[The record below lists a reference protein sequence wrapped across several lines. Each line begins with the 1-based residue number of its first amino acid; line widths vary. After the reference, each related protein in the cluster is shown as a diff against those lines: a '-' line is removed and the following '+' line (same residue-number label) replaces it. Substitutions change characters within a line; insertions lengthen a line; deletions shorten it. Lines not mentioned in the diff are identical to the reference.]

1 MTADL
6 YTTVDGALDG
16 ISDGASIM
24 FGGFVSA
31 GSPGNLILGL
41 KRRGTRHLT
50 AIANNI
56 GLGDKLD
63 ELCED
68 RQIDHVVVSFAI
80 RASGGRGSRFEEQY
94 RRGEISIELVPQ
106 GTLAE
111 R

>member
-68 RQIDHVVVSFAI
+68 HQIDHVVATFAI
-80 RASGGRGSRFEEQY
+80 RASGGGGSRFGGQY
-94 RRGEISIELVPQ
+94 RGGGVWLYTGSSGAAAGP
-106 GTLAE
+106 
-111 R
+111 